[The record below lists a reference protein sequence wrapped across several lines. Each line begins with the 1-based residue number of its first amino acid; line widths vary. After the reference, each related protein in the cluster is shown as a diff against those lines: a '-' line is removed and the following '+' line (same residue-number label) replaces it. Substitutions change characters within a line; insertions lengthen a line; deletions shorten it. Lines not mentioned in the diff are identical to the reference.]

1 MNYDEIIKECERVME
16 RANEIMSIDAEVS
29 SSLWWNAYNR
39 FVAAVKAKGQAKGI
53 HYTNCGSVDLRLEP
67 CHN

>member
-16 RANEIMSIDAEVS
+16 RANEITSVDAEVS

-39 FVAAVKAKGQAKGI
+39 YVAALRARRQAKRI
-53 HYTNCGSVDLRLEP
+53 RYANCGSVDLRVET
-67 CHN
+67 CRN

>member
-16 RANEIMSIDAEVS
+16 RANEMTIVDVEVN

-39 FVAAVKAKGQAKGI
+39 YVAALRARRQAKRI
-53 HYTNCGSVDLRLEP
+53 HYTNCGSVDLRLET
-67 CHN
+67 CRN